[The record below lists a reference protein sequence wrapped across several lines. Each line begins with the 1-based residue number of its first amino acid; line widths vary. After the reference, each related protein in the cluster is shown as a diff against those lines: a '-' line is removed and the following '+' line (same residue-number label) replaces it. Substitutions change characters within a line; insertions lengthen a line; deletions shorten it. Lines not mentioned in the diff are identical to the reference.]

1 MTALEIAVQ
10 DAAGAAVALAG
21 GADRVELCA
30 ALGATGGLTPSPAT
44 IAAAVATGVEVHAL
58 IRNRPGGFVYTED
71 EITVLADDVRRAVDL
86 GATGV
91 VIGALRPDGALDT
104 AATAILLDA
113 AGDADVT
120 FHRAIDIV
128 SDPVRALRQLADI
141 GVLRV
146 LTSGGAPKAGDGLD
160 TLSALIS
167 ADTGVE
173 VMAGGGVTPE
183 SIPAL
188 LAIGVDAI
196 HLSAKAVVADPGA
209 TGPGGG
215 TSVGLETTD
224 PAVVAAARAGIY
236 TKR

>member
-1 MTALEIAVQ
+1 MTTLEIAVQ

-44 IAAAVATGVEVHAL
+44 IAATVATGVEVHAL
-58 IRNRPGGFVYTED
+58 IRNRPGGFVYSPD
-71 EITVLADDVRRAVDL
+71 EVRVLADDVRRAVDL
-86 GATGV
+86 GAAGV
-91 VIGALRPDGALDT
+91 VIGALQPGGALDA

-120 FHRAIDIV
+120 FHRAIDTV
-128 SDPVRALRQLADI
+128 SDPVRTLHQLADI

-146 LTSGGAPKAGDGLD
+146 LTSGGAPKAGDGLN
-160 TLSALIS
+160 TLAALIA

-173 VMAGGGVTPE
+173 VMAGGGVTPT
-183 SIPAL
+183 SIPSL
-188 LAIGVDAI
+188 LAVGVDAV

-215 TSVGLETTD
+215 TASGLEVTD
-224 PAVVAAARAGIY
+224 PAVVAAARAATY